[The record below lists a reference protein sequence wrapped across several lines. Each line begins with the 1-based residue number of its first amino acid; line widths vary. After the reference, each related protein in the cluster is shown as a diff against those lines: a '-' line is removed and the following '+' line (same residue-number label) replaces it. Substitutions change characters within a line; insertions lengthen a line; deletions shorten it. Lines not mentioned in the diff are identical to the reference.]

1 MKATLVSWTHKPI
14 ETVLSVWDASKSEE
28 PLQDIFD
35 HYYEH
40 PEEQG
45 IPSGGIG
52 APEMALFERILD
64 QQIPVAQFINF
75 NFVLEDVPISWRE
88 QAVRHRIGVK
98 YGDNYAVDIV
108 PEADISFWSQSMR
121 IQSMDDF
128 ASKGKYHTP
137 DSIVKSKADTAGL
150 HLTAK
155 TALDIYVDAMERI
168 EAAYSALVQMGIPM
182 EDARNLI
189 PLGATHRI
197 SMNVNLQ
204 ALKHIIGERGC
215 WILQG
220 SLWAPVI
227 ESMVSELAKKV
238 HPIFRRLVAPPCV
251 SAGAFNSCKFVEENI
266 RRVDGRDAL
275 PVCPLYVT
283 ERNVKLTT
291 DQIVAMEKRIPEY
304 ATLWG
309 QPRLGNTYAWETPK

>member
-28 PLQDIFD
+28 PLGDIFD
-35 HYYEH
+35 HYFEH
-40 PEEQG
+40 SEEQG
-45 IPSGGIG
+45 ISSGGIG

-121 IQSMDDF
+121 IQSMEDF

-137 DSIVKSKADTAGL
+137 ESIKDSPNSSVAMAIYADAMRRIEDSY
-150 HLTAK
+150 
-155 TALDIYVDAMERI
+155 TALVE
-168 EAAYSALVQMGIPM
+168 MGIPM

-251 SAGAFNSCKFVEENI
+251 SGGVFNSCKFVEENI

-283 ERNVKLTT
+283 EHNVTLNI

-309 QPRLGNTYAWETPK
+309 QPRLYNTYAWQDAK